1 MTATNTTPH
10 ASKTATGPAGP
21 TPVRRPQAQASLYQQ
36 LRGHLAVLKLHDAAE
51 HLPAVLDAA
60 TAEGLTLT
68 AALERLLAIEVDAT
82 EARRL
87 AGRLRFAC
95 LPTPAALEDFDYD
108 AAPGLDRHLIGE
120 LGTCR
125 YLENATNVLLIGPPG
140 TGKTHIA
147 VGLARRAAET
157 GYRTYFTTA
166 ADLAARCHRAAIEG
180 RWATTMRFFA
190 GPTLLVIDELGYLPL
205 PAEAASAL
213 FQVVNQRYLK
223 TSIVI
228 TTNRGV
234 GAWGEILGDSTVAA
248 ALLDRLLHRSVVLSL
263 DGDSYRLRDHQARS
277 QKLRHATTG
286 TPRPVT

>member
-1 MTATNTTPH
+1 MTATSSTTQ
-10 ASKTATGPAGP
+10 AGSRR
-21 TPVRRPQAQASLYQQ
+21 TPAQASLYQQ

-51 HLPAVLDAA
+51 HLPTVLEAA
-60 TAEGLTLT
+60 TTEGLTLT
-68 AALERLLAIEVDAT
+68 AALERLLSIEVDAT

-95 LPTPAALEDFDYD
+95 LPTPARLEDFDYD
-108 AAPGLDRHLIGE
+108 AAPGLDRNLIGE
-120 LGTCR
+120 LATGR
-125 YLENATNVLLIGPPG
+125 YLETAHNVLLIGPPG
-140 TGKTHIA
+140 TGKTHLA
-147 VGLARRAAET
+147 VGLARKAAET

-190 GPTLLVIDELGYLPL
+190 GPTILVIDELGYLPL

-234 GAWGEILGDSTVAA
+234 GAWGEILGDTTVAA
-248 ALLDRLLHRSVVLSL
+248 AMLDRLLHRSVVLTL
-263 DGDSYRLRDHQARS
+263 DGDSYRLRDHQARAEN
-277 QKLRHATTG
+277 LRKATTG
-286 TPRPVT
+286 RPTPLT